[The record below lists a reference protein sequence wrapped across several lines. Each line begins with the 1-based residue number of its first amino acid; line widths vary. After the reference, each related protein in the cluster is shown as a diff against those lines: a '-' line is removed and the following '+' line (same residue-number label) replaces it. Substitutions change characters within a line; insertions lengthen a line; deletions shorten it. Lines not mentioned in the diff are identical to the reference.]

1 MVRRRRH
8 DVFGRECGLIRFV
21 RAFQFGQGEPWNHD
35 SSWRQPTHMLH
46 PWPCLHA
53 RARNLEPE
61 REPHGLGL
69 RRRHC
74 FTAAW
79 WAAIATCACGRPQSW
94 VSRLRKATCD
104 VHMGS
109 ARRRAFRVSDR
120 LCLRCGRWRAGSVS
134 RARGGCGM
142 AHATA
147 TCDGAGC
154 DLRRNR
160 SNHFSFYGAKSWAL
174 GRGWAPRPAPG
185 PGPGAWARWPLRA
198 GPLGRRETGESG
210 DAACSM
216 APYGPDATR
225 PRHSR
230 SR

>member
-1 MVRRRRH
+1 VRRRRH

-21 RAFQFGQGEPWNHD
+21 RAFQFGQGEPLNHD

-109 ARRRAFRVSDR
+109 ARRIGPFAFRIACAFVVDVGVQAASRVLAGAAGWRTPRPHVMVLAVTCGEIDR
-120 LCLRCGRWRAGSVS
+120 RAP
-134 RARGGCGM
+134 
-142 AHATA
+142 
-147 TCDGAGC
+147 
-154 DLRRNR
+154 
-160 SNHFSFYGAKSWAL
+160 NHFSFYGAKSWAL
-174 GRGWAPRPAPG
+174 AARAARWGWATAWPWAWRL
-185 PGPGAWARWPLRA
+185 GAL
-198 GPLGRRETGESG
+198 
-210 DAACSM
+210 AAAIASK
-216 APYGPDATR
+216 PV
-225 PRHSR
+225 
-230 SR
+230 